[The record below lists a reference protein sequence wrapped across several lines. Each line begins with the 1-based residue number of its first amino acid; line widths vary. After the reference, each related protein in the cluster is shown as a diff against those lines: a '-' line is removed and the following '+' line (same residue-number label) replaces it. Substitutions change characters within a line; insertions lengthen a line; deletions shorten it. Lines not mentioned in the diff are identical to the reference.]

1 MADLRRNSILFFIMA
16 LGVLGLFLANV
27 SLGSIKIPFSEVIK
41 PFIGEYASRPSWD
54 YIITNYRLPKAI
66 VALLAGIALSVS
78 GLLMQTLFRNPLAG
92 PDVLG
97 LSSGASLG
105 VALVIMGSGLLPAAL
120 GLYLTSEYGLVLAS
134 VSGTFAVLVLV
145 LGVAQRL
152 RDTMSILI
160 TGIMFGSF
168 TGAIVGVLSYFSPA
182 EQLKKYTFW
191 ALGSLGNLS
200 WQSVGILTL
209 LTLIGI
215 IMGIACIKPLDAL
228 LMGERY
234 AASMGI
240 NIKRSRLLII
250 SATSLLTGCVTA
262 FAGPISFIGLIVPH
276 IARLL
281 FRASNHRVLF
291 FATLLTG
298 AILMLACD
306 ILTQL
311 PGTDVVLPING
322 ITSIVGAPVVIALL
336 IKNKKGSFR

>member
-1 MADLRRNSILFFIMA
+1 MAELRRNSILFFLMA
-16 LGVLGLFLANV
+16 IGLMVLFVVNI
-27 SLGSIKIPFSEVIK
+27 SLGSIKIPFTEVLK
-41 PFIGEYASRPSWD
+41 PLTGGFASRPTWD
-54 YIITNYRLPKAI
+54 YIIVNYRLPKAL
-66 VALLAGIALSVS
+66 VALFAGIALSVS

-105 VALVIMGSGLLPAAL
+105 VALVILGSGLLPVSVASYFL
-120 GLYLTSEYGLVLAS
+120 SGYGLVLAS
-134 VSGTFAVLVLV
+134 VTGTFGVLLLV

-152 RDTMSILI
+152 RDTMAILI

-168 TGAIVGVLSYFSPA
+168 TGAIVGVLSFFTTA
-182 EQLKKYTFW
+182 ERLQKYTFW
-191 ALGSLGNLS
+191 ALGSMGNLP
-200 WQSVGILTL
+200 WESVGL
-209 LTLIGI
+209 LAFITFVGVF
-215 IMGIACIKPLDAL
+215 MGIACIKPLDAL

-250 SATSLLTGCVTA
+250 LATSLLTGCVTA
-262 FAGPISFIGLIVPH
+262 FAGPISFVGLIVPH

-281 FRASNHRVLF
+281 FRAGSHRVLF

-298 AILMLACD
+298 GMLMLICD

-311 PGTDVVLPING
+311 PGTEAVLPING
-322 ITSIVGAPVVIALL
+322 ITSMVGAPVVIGLL
-336 IKNKKGSFR
+336 LKNKKGAFR

>member
-1 MADLRRNSILFFIMA
+1 MAELRRNSILFFLMA
-16 LGVLGLFLANV
+16 IGLMVLFVANI
-27 SLGSIKIPFSEVIK
+27 SLGSIKIPFTEVLK
-41 PFIGEYASRPSWD
+41 PLTGGFASRPTWD
-54 YIITNYRLPKAI
+54 YIIVNYRLPKAL
-66 VALLAGIALSVS
+66 VALFAGIALSVS

-105 VALVIMGSGLLPAAL
+105 VALVILGSGLLPVSMASYFL
-120 GLYLTSEYGLVLAS
+120 SGYGLVLAS
-134 VSGTFAVLVLV
+134 VTGTFGVLLLV

-152 RDTMSILI
+152 RDTMAILI

-168 TGAIVGVLSYFSPA
+168 TGAIVGVLSFFTTA
-182 EQLKKYTFW
+182 ERLQKYTFW
-191 ALGSLGNLS
+191 ALGSMGNLP
-200 WQSVGILTL
+200 WESVGL
-209 LTLIGI
+209 LAFITFVGVF
-215 IMGIACIKPLDAL
+215 MGIACIKPLDAL

-250 SATSLLTGCVTA
+250 LATSLLTGCVTA
-262 FAGPISFIGLIVPH
+262 FAGPISFVGLIVPH

-281 FRASNHRVLF
+281 FRAGSHRVLF

-298 AILMLACD
+298 GILMLICD

-311 PGTDVVLPING
+311 PGTEAVLPING
-322 ITSIVGAPVVIALL
+322 ITSMVGAPVVIGLL
-336 IKNKKGSFR
+336 LKNKKGAFR

>member
-1 MADLRRNSILFFIMA
+1 MAELRRNSILFFLMA
-16 LGVLGLFLANV
+16 IGLLMLFLANI
-27 SLGSIKIPFSEVIK
+27 SLGSIKIPFTEVIK
-41 PFIGEYASRPSWD
+41 PLTGGFASRPTWD
-54 YIITNYRLPKAI
+54 YIIVNYRLPKAL
-66 VALLAGIALSVS
+66 VALFAGIALSVS

-105 VALVIMGSGLLPAAL
+105 VALVILGSGLLPVSVASYFL
-120 GLYLTSEYGLVLAS
+120 SGYGLVLAS
-134 VSGTFAVLVLV
+134 ITGTFGVLLLV

-152 RDTMSILI
+152 RDTMAILI

-168 TGAIVGVLSYFSPA
+168 TGAIVGVLSFFTTA
-182 EQLKKYTFW
+182 ERLQKYTFW
-191 ALGSLGNLS
+191 ALGSMGNLP
-200 WQSVGILTL
+200 WESVGL
-209 LTLIGI
+209 LAFITFVGVF
-215 IMGIACIKPLDAL
+215 MGIACIKPLDAL

-250 SATSLLTGCVTA
+250 LATSLLTGCVTA
-262 FAGPISFIGLIVPH
+262 FAGPISFVGLIVPH

-281 FRASNHRVLF
+281 FRAGSHRVLF

-298 AILMLACD
+298 GMLMLICD

-311 PGTDVVLPING
+311 PGTEAVLPING
-322 ITSIVGAPVVIALL
+322 ITSMVGAPVVIGLL
-336 IKNKKGSFR
+336 LKNKKGAFR

>member
-134 VSGTFAVLVLV
+134 VSGTFVVLLLV

-200 WQSVGILTL
+200 WQSVGILAL
-209 LTLIGI
+209 LTFIGI

-250 SATSLLTGCVTA
+250 LATSLLTGCVTA
-262 FAGPISFIGLIVPH
+262 FAGPISFVGLIVPH
-276 IARLL
+276 IARLV

>member
-134 VSGTFAVLVLV
+134 VSGTFAVLLLV

-200 WQSVGILTL
+200 WQSVGILAL

-250 SATSLLTGCVTA
+250 LATSLLTGCVTA
-262 FAGPISFIGLIVPH
+262 FAGPISFVGLIVPH

>member
-1 MADLRRNSILFFIMA
+1 MAELRRNSILFFLMA
-16 LGVLGLFLANV
+16 IGLMLLFVANI
-27 SLGSIKIPFSEVIK
+27 SLGSIKIPFSEIIK
-41 PFIGEYASRPSWD
+41 PLTGGYASRPAWD
-54 YIITNYRLPKAI
+54 YIIVNYRLPKAL

-105 VALVIMGSGLLPAAL
+105 VALVILGSGLLPVSVAAYFL
-120 GLYLTSEYGLVLAS
+120 SGYGLVLAS
-134 VSGTFAVLVLV
+134 VCGTFGVLLLV

-152 RDTMSILI
+152 RDTMAILI

-168 TGAIVGVLSYFSPA
+168 TGAIVGILSFFTTA
-182 EQLKKYTFW
+182 ERLQKYTFW
-191 ALGSLGNLS
+191 ALGSMGNLS
-200 WQSVGILTL
+200 WESVAL
-209 LTLIGI
+209 LAI
-215 IMGIACIKPLDAL
+215 ITVVGVSMGIACIKPLDAL

-240 NIKRSRLLII
+240 HIKQSRLLII
-250 SATSLLTGCVTA
+250 LATSLLTGCVTA
-262 FAGPISFIGLIVPH
+262 FAGPISFVGLIVPH

-281 FRASNHRVLF
+281 FKAGSHRVLF

-298 AILMLACD
+298 GILMLACD

-311 PGTDVVLPING
+311 PGMEAVLPING
-322 ITSIVGAPVVIALL
+322 ITSMVGAPIVIGLL
-336 IKNKKGSFR
+336 LKNKKGAFR

>member
-1 MADLRRNSILFFIMA
+1 MAELRRNSILFFLMA
-16 LGVLGLFLANV
+16 IGLMMLFLANI
-27 SLGSIKIPFSEVIK
+27 SLGSIKIPFTEVIK
-41 PFIGEYASRPSWD
+41 PLTGGFASRPTWD
-54 YIITNYRLPKAI
+54 YIIVNYRLPKAL
-66 VALLAGIALSVS
+66 VALFAGMALSVS

-105 VALVIMGSGLLPAAL
+105 VALVILGSGLLPVSVASYFL
-120 GLYLTSEYGLVLAS
+120 SGYGLVLAS
-134 VSGTFAVLVLV
+134 ITGTFGVLLLV

-152 RDTMSILI
+152 RDTMAILI

-168 TGAIVGVLSYFSPA
+168 TGAIVGVLSFFTTA
-182 EQLKKYTFW
+182 ERLQKYTFW
-191 ALGSLGNLS
+191 ALGSMGNLP
-200 WQSVGILTL
+200 WESVGL
-209 LTLIGI
+209 LAFITFVGVF
-215 IMGIACIKPLDAL
+215 MGIACIKPLDAL

-250 SATSLLTGCVTA
+250 LATSLLTGCVTA
-262 FAGPISFIGLIVPH
+262 FAGPISFVGLIVPH

-281 FRASNHRVLF
+281 FRAGSHRVLF

-298 AILMLACD
+298 GMLMLICD

-311 PGTDVVLPING
+311 PGTEAVLPING
-322 ITSIVGAPVVIALL
+322 ITSMVGAPVVIGLL
-336 IKNKKGSFR
+336 LKNKKGAFR

>member
-200 WQSVGILTL
+200 WQSVGILAL
-209 LTLIGI
+209 LTFIGI

-250 SATSLLTGCVTA
+250 LATSLLTGCVTA
-262 FAGPISFIGLIVPH
+262 FAGPISFVGLIVPH

-281 FRASNHRVLF
+281 FKASNHRVLF

>member
-134 VSGTFAVLVLV
+134 VSGTFVVLLLV

-191 ALGSLGNLS
+191 ALGSLSNLS
-200 WQSVGILTL
+200 WQSVGILAL
-209 LTLIGI
+209 LTFIGI

-250 SATSLLTGCVTA
+250 LATSLLTGCVTA
-262 FAGPISFIGLIVPH
+262 FAGPISFVGLIVPH
-276 IARLL
+276 IARLV

>member
-134 VSGTFAVLVLV
+134 VSGTFAVLLLV

-200 WQSVGILTL
+200 WQSVGILAL

-250 SATSLLTGCVTA
+250 LATSLLTGCVTA
-262 FAGPISFIGLIVPH
+262 FAGPISFVGLIVPH
-276 IARLL
+276 IARLV

>member
-1 MADLRRNSILFFIMA
+1 MGHGLMVLFVVNI
-16 LGVLGLFLANV
+16 
-27 SLGSIKIPFSEVIK
+27 SLGSIKIPFTEVLK
-41 PFIGEYASRPSWD
+41 PLTGGFASRPTWD
-54 YIITNYRLPKAI
+54 YIIVNYRLPKAL
-66 VALLAGIALSVS
+66 VALFAGIALSVS

-105 VALVIMGSGLLPAAL
+105 VALVILGSGLLPVSVASYFL
-120 GLYLTSEYGLVLAS
+120 SGYGLVLAS
-134 VSGTFAVLVLV
+134 VTGTFGVLLLV

-152 RDTMSILI
+152 RDTMAILI

-168 TGAIVGVLSYFSPA
+168 TGAIVGVLSFFTTA
-182 EQLKKYTFW
+182 ERLQKYTFW
-191 ALGSLGNLS
+191 ALGSMGNLP
-200 WQSVGILTL
+200 WESVGL
-209 LTLIGI
+209 LAFITFVGVF
-215 IMGIACIKPLDAL
+215 MGIACIKPLDAL

-250 SATSLLTGCVTA
+250 LATSLLTGCVTA
-262 FAGPISFIGLIVPH
+262 FAGPISFVGLIVPH

-281 FRASNHRVLF
+281 FRAGSHRVLF

-298 AILMLACD
+298 GMLMLICD

-311 PGTDVVLPING
+311 PGTEAVLPING
-322 ITSIVGAPVVIALL
+322 ITSMVGAPVVIGLL
-336 IKNKKGSFR
+336 LKNKKGAFR

>member
-105 VALVIMGSGLLPAAL
+105 VAVVIMGSGLLPATL

-200 WQSVGILTL
+200 WQSVGILAL
-209 LTLIGI
+209 LTFIGI

-250 SATSLLTGCVTA
+250 LATSLLTGCVTA
-262 FAGPISFIGLIVPH
+262 FAGPISFVGLIVPH

-281 FRASNHRVLF
+281 FKASNHRVLF

>member
-134 VSGTFAVLVLV
+134 VSGTFVVLLLV

-160 TGIMFGSF
+160 TGIMFCSF

-191 ALGSLGNLS
+191 ALGSLGNLP
-200 WQSVGILTL
+200 WQSVGILAL

-250 SATSLLTGCVTA
+250 LATSLLTGCVTA
-262 FAGPISFIGLIVPH
+262 FAGPISFVGLIVPH